1 MHQKDSEHYKALR
14 EKAEALIAMQK
25 EDAIAPDQSEI
36 ARVFHDL
43 TVYQIELEMQN
54 EQLRLTQ
61 AELQGAQRNVD
72 QLFDLA
78 PVGYLILSSKA
89 EILRSNRTLHDLL
102 DYHAD
107 EFNSK
112 KYFAQFIYHDDLIIF
127 NARYQAFFKRPE
139 NKRIELRLQKRQG
152 SPVLVELSGRL
163 VKSVTPQQIIHYGEF
178 YLLVNIVDISA
189 RKQLEEELRLA
200 AKVFEN
206 SDEGILITDHQG
218 RIVKVNPAFT
228 AVTGYDAEEVIG
240 KSPTILKSH
249 KHSPEFYRQMWNKI
263 NREGS
268 WQGEIWN
275 RRKNGDFYLE
285 CLSINAITDQF
296 GRASHFIG
304 IFSDITRRRHDE
316 QQIEIMAHYDSLTD
330 LPNRV
335 LFNERLKHSIVRA
348 TRHKQWISV
357 LFLDLDRFKNLN
369 DTLGHFIGDLL
380 LQGVAKRLKGCVR
393 ESDTVSRFGGD
404 EFMIVLSDFEDEQSV
419 TLHTAEIAQKILSE
433 LSKAFD
439 LSGNKFMTT
448 TSVGI
453 AFFPK
458 DGHSVA
464 ELMKNADTAMYHA
477 KGQGR
482 NNYQC
487 YSDDMRELALTRSTL
502 ECDLRSALENRELV
516 LHYQS
521 IVNLQTSEVVG
532 FEALIRWRHPKR
544 GLIPPDI
551 FIPIAEETGLITDIG
566 EWVLHSA
573 CRQLRHWHNTGKC
586 DLKMSVNLSARQ
598 FMQHNLVDVV
608 KHVLDLYVLEPKHLE
623 LEITETVIMKNMNQ
637 TIKMLKSLQ
646 HLGVSISL
654 DDFGTGYS
662 SLTYLKQFPVNVLKI
677 DRSFIRDILETND
690 DKVIVNSII
699 AIAQH
704 MGIDII
710 TEGIEQAEQAGYL
723 KNQGCRFGQ
732 GYFFAMPCVAE
743 ECLFTVNNSSF
754 EDRDYNG

>member
-1 MHQKDSEHYKALR
+1 MRHKNTSYYNELR
-14 EKAEALIAMQK
+14 EKAESLIAMQE
-25 EDAIAPDQSEI
+25 EDIVLFDQSEN
-36 ARVFHDL
+36 ARIFHEL
-43 TVYQIELEMQN
+43 TVHQIELEMQN
-54 EQLRLTQ
+54 EQLRMAQ
-61 AELQGAQRNVD
+61 AELQVAQKNAS
-72 QLFDLA
+72 QFFDRA
-78 PVGYLILSSKA
+78 PVGYLILNSKA
-89 EILRSNRTLHDLL
+89 QILQSNRTIHEWLNC
-102 DYHAD
+102 HAG
-107 EFNSK
+107 EFEND
-112 KYFAQFIYHDDLIIF
+112 KYFVHFIHHEDLVIF

-139 NKRIELRLQKRQG
+139 NKRIELRLNRYRL
-152 SPVLVELSGRL
+152 PPLLVELSGRL
-163 VKSVTPQQIIHYGEF
+163 VKPHVLQANVHEEP
-178 YLLVNIVDISA
+178 YLLVNVVDISSH
-189 RKQLEEELRLA
+189 KQLEDELRLA

-206 SDEGILITDHQG
+206 SDEGILITDHQA

-228 AVTGYDAEEVIG
+228 AVTGYDADEVIG
-240 KSPTILKSH
+240 KSPTILKSY
-249 KHSPEFYRQMWNKI
+249 KHSSEFYRQMWNKI
-263 NREGS
+263 NREGG

-296 GRASHFIG
+296 GRVTHFIG
-304 IFSDITRRRHDE
+304 IFSDITRRKQTE
-316 QQIEIMAHYDSLTD
+316 EQIEIMAHYDALTD

-357 LFLDLDRFKNLN
+357 LFLDIDRFKTLN

-380 LQGVAKRLKGCVR
+380 LQGVAKRLKDCVR

-433 LSKAFD
+433 LARAFD

-453 AFFPK
+453 AFFSK

-477 KGQGR
+477 KEQGR

-487 YSDDMRELALTRSTL
+487 YSDDMREQALMRSTL
-502 ECDLRSALENRELV
+502 ENDLRSALENRELV
-516 LHYQS
+516 LYYQP
-521 IVNLQTSEVVG
+521 IVNLQTSEIVG

-544 GLIPPDI
+544 GLISPDL
-551 FIPIAEETGLITDIG
+551 FIPIAEETGLITGIG

-573 CRQLRHWHNTGKC
+573 CQQLKRWHEVGKGN
-586 DLKMSVNLSARQ
+586 LKMSVNLSARQ
-598 FMQHNLVDVV
+598 FMQHDLVEVV
-608 KHVLDLYVLEPKHLE
+608 KHVLDVYVLEPQHLE

-677 DRSFIRDILETND
+677 DRSFIRDILEAND

-704 MGIDII
+704 MGIDIV
-710 TEGIEQAEQAGYL
+710 TEGIEQAGQAGYL
-723 KNQGCRFGQ
+723 KNQGCQFGQ

-743 ECLFTVNNSSF
+743 ECLFTVNNF
-754 EDRDYNG
+754 GCEGKRL

>member
-1 MHQKDSEHYKALR
+1 MRQKDAEHYKALR
-14 EKAEALIAMQK
+14 EQAESLIAMQK
-25 EDAIAPDQSEI
+25 ESVIPPDQTEI

-61 AELQGAQRNVD
+61 AELLGAQKNID

-78 PVGYLILSSKA
+78 PVGYLILSGKA

-102 DYHAD
+102 DYHGD
-107 EFNSK
+107 EFNNR
-112 KYFAQFIYHDDLIIF
+112 KYFAQFVYTDDLIIF

-163 VKSVTPQQIIHYGEF
+163 VKSVTPQQIIQYGDF

-206 SDEGILITDHQG
+206 SDEGILITDHQS

-228 AVTGYDAEEVIG
+228 AVTGYEADEVIG
-240 KSPTILKSH
+240 KSPAVLKSH

-316 QQIEIMAHYDSLTD
+316 QQIEIMAHYDALTD

-380 LQGVAKRLKGCVR
+380 LQGVAKRLKACVR

-404 EFMIVLSDFEDEQSV
+404 EFMIVLSDFEDEQTV
-419 TLHTAEIAQKILSE
+419 TLHTAEIAKKILSE
-433 LSKAFD
+433 LTKAFD

-448 TSVGI
+448 TSIGV

-487 YSDDMRELALTRSTL
+487 YSDDMREQALTRSTL
-502 ECDLRSALENRELV
+502 ENDLRSALENQELV
-516 LHYQS
+516 LHYQPV
-521 IVNLQTSEVVG
+521 VNLQTAEIVG

-544 GLIPPDI
+544 GLIPPDQ

-573 CRQLRHWHNTGKC
+573 CRQLKIWHGAGKST
-586 DLKMSVNLSARQ
+586 LKMSVNLSARQ
-598 FMQHNLVDVV
+598 FMQHNLVEII
-608 KHVLDLYVLEPKHLE
+608 KHVLELNALEPHYLE

-637 TIKMLKSLQ
+637 TTKMLKSLQ

-662 SLTYLKQFPVNVLKI
+662 SLTYLKLFPVNILKI
-677 DRSFIRDILETND
+677 DRSFIRDILEAND

-704 MGIDII
+704 MRLNII
-710 TEGIEQAEQAGYL
+710 TEGIERPEQAHYL
-723 KNQGCRFGQ
+723 KKQGCQFGQ
-732 GYFFAMPCVAE
+732 GYLFAMPCIAE
-743 ECLFTVNNSSF
+743 ECLFSV
-754 EDRDYNG
+754 RDFSQENI

>member
-1 MHQKDSEHYKALR
+1 M
-14 EKAEALIAMQK
+14 
-25 EDAIAPDQSEI
+25 
-36 ARVFHDL
+36 
-43 TVYQIELEMQN
+43 
-54 EQLRLTQ
+54 
-61 AELQGAQRNVD
+61 
-72 QLFDLA
+72 
-78 PVGYLILSSKA
+78 
-89 EILRSNRTLHDLL
+89 
-102 DYHAD
+102 
-107 EFNSK
+107 
-112 KYFAQFIYHDDLIIF
+112 
-127 NARYQAFFKRPE
+127 
-139 NKRIELRLQKRQG
+139 
-152 SPVLVELSGRL
+152 
-163 VKSVTPQQIIHYGEF
+163 
-178 YLLVNIVDISA
+178 
-189 RKQLEEELRLA
+189 
-200 AKVFEN
+200 FEN
-206 SDEGILITDHQG
+206 SDEGILITDHQS

-228 AVTGYDAEEVIG
+228 AVTGYEADEVIG
-240 KSPTILKSH
+240 KSPAVLKSH

-316 QQIEIMAHYDSLTD
+316 QQIEIMAHYDALTD

-380 LQGVAKRLKGCVR
+380 LQGVAKRLKACVR

-404 EFMIVLSDFEDEQSV
+404 EFMIVLSDFEDEQTV
-419 TLHTAEIAQKILSE
+419 TLHTAEIAKKILSE
-433 LSKAFD
+433 LTKAFD

-448 TSVGI
+448 TSIGV

-487 YSDDMRELALTRSTL
+487 YSDNMREQALTRSTL
-502 ECDLRSALENRELV
+502 ENDLRSALENQELV
-516 LHYQS
+516 LHYQPV
-521 IVNLQTSEVVG
+521 VNLQTAEIVG

-544 GLIPPDI
+544 GLIPPDQ

-573 CRQLRHWHNTGKC
+573 CRQLKIWHGAGKST
-586 DLKMSVNLSARQ
+586 LKMSVNLSARQ
-598 FMQHNLVDVV
+598 FMQHNLVEII
-608 KHVLDLYVLEPKHLE
+608 KHVLELNALEPHYLE

-637 TIKMLKSLQ
+637 TTKMLKSLQ

-662 SLTYLKQFPVNVLKI
+662 SLTYLKLFPVNILKI
-677 DRSFIRDILETND
+677 DRSFIRDILEAND

-704 MGIDII
+704 MRLNII
-710 TEGIEQAEQAGYL
+710 TEGIERPEQAHYL
-723 KNQGCRFGQ
+723 KKQGCQFGQ
-732 GYFFAMPCVAE
+732 GYLFAMPCIAE
-743 ECLFTVNNSSF
+743 ECLFSV
-754 EDRDYNG
+754 RDFSQENI

>member
-1 MHQKDSEHYKALR
+1 MRQKDSEHYKALR
-14 EKAEALIAMQK
+14 EKAESLIAMQK
-25 EDAIAPDQSEI
+25 EEAILPDQSEI

-78 PVGYLILSSKA
+78 PVGYLILGSKA

-102 DYHAD
+102 DYHLD
-107 EFNSK
+107 EFTNK
-112 KYFAQFIYHDDLIIF
+112 KYFASYIYPDDLIIF

-139 NKRIELRLQKRQG
+139 NKRIELRLQKRHG

-163 VKSVTPQQIIHYGEF
+163 VKSITPQQIIHYGEY
-178 YLLVNIVDISA
+178 YLLVNIVDIGA

-249 KHSPEFYRQMWNKI
+249 KHSSEFYRQMWNKI

-316 QQIEIMAHYDSLTD
+316 QQIEIMAHYDALTD

-369 DTLGHFIGDLL
+369 DTMGHFIGDLL
-380 LQGVAKRLKGCVR
+380 LQGVAKRLKECVR

-419 TLHTAEIAQKILSE
+419 TLHTAEIAQKILTE

-477 KGQGR
+477 KGLGR

-502 ECDLRSALENRELV
+502 ECDLRSALENQELV
-516 LHYQS
+516 LYYQP
-521 IVNLQTSEVVG
+521 IVNLQTSEIVG
-532 FEALIRWRHPKR
+532 FEALIRWQHPKR
-544 GLIPPDI
+544 GLISPDQ
-551 FIPIAEETGLITDIG
+551 FIPIAEETGLITGIG

-573 CRQLRHWHNTGKC
+573 CRQLKSWHQAGKTG
-586 DLKMSVNLSARQ
+586 LKVSVNLSARQ
-598 FMQHNLVDVV
+598 FMQHNLVDIV
-608 KHVLDLYVLEPKHLE
+608 KHVLDLNDLEPHYLE

-646 HLGVSISL
+646 YLGVSISL

-677 DRSFIRDILETND
+677 DRSFIRDILEAND

-704 MGIDII
+704 MEINII
-710 TEGIEQAEQAGYL
+710 IEGIEQAGQADYL
-723 KNQGCRFGQ
+723 KNQGCQFGQ
-732 GYFFAMPCVAE
+732 GYFFAIPCVAE
-743 ECLFTVNNSSF
+743 ECPFTVNHLGF
-754 EDRDYNG
+754 ESKDYSL